1 MKSKGIKVCMISCTH
16 GLEDDRIYWKECQ
29 TLAKEGYEVVHI
41 AVGNESIAYTC
52 PAGIRLIQLKKIA
65 TTLFSRYQF
74 YSTILKTAALQQA
87 AVYHFHDWQL
97 NIIGPALKKLPW
109 KPKVIYDAHESTQL
123 LLEQDVVDKQLS
135 GLKKAYYKI
144 KARQASKWEKKKALA
159 YDAIITAEEYVLSTF
174 FAKEGQF
181 QKVIHNYSYF
191 LPTNPPSSIEKKYD
205 VVYAGL
211 MAPNRG
217 IMELIAAMAI
227 CKEKNAPTHLL
238 LMGTFYD
245 VAFEQQV
252 KAFITDNHLDN
263 VITLLPTVAYSEV
276 PHYLQQS
283 KIGACTWHLTNKNKQ
298 AIPIKLF
305 EYMAYGLPILF
316 SHHCYASKYV
326 KNTNCGLLVNPHSPA
341 DIAQGILSLLNNAEK
356 FSAFSTNG
364 KKAVEGDYN
373 WVKESV
379 QLIQLYQQMLEN

>member
-16 GLEDDRIYWKECQ
+16 GLEDDRIYWKQCQ
-29 TLAKEGYEVVHI
+29 TLAKEGYKVVHI
-41 AVGNESIAYTC
+41 AVGNESVEYTC
-52 PAGIRLIQLKKIA
+52 PAGIHLLQLKKTA
-65 TTLFSRYQF
+65 TTFVGRYQF
-74 YSTILKTAALQQA
+74 YFTILKTAVLQQA

-97 NIIGPALKKLPW
+97 NIIGDALKKLPW
-109 KPKVIYDAHESTQL
+109 KPKVIYDAHESTEL
-123 LLEQDVVDKQLS
+123 LLEQDVVDRQLS

-174 FAKEGQF
+174 FAKVGQL

-191 LPTNPPSSIEKKYD
+191 LPTNPSSSIEKKYD

-217 IMELIAAMAI
+217 IIDLIAAIAI
-227 CKEKNAPTHLL
+227 CKKKNAPIHLL

-245 VAFEQQV
+245 LAFEQHV
-252 KAFITDNHLDN
+252 KVFITDNHLEQ

-283 KIGACTWHLTNKNKQ
+283 KIGACTWHLTKKNKE

-305 EYMAYGLPILF
+305 EYMAYGLPIIF
-316 SHHCYASKYV
+316 SQNCYASQYV
-326 KNTNCGLLVNPHSPA
+326 KNSNCGFLVNPHSPA
-341 DIAQGILSLLNNAEK
+341 EIAQAILSLLNNAEN
-356 FSAFSTNG
+356 FSAFSNNG
-364 KKAVEGDYN
+364 KKAVQENYN
-373 WVKESV
+373 WNKEANL
-379 QLIQLYQQMLEN
+379 LIEVYKIILEK